1 MNARII
7 ELIKNKELL
16 QPEDLN
22 LLKEEIK
29 SKPYIQSFR
38 ALYLLG
44 TSKFDAENYQQRLS
58 ETAAYTTD
66 KKILYH
72 LINGEPVAKPQEAE
86 IKNETSEEISK
97 TEIPVAAVKKIETEI
112 PSENIEIIPQETAEK
127 IPSPLPSVAPKPE
140 PVYVKGELNR
150 ILFEGEEDFMGKEAP
165 KIDLEASQESG
176 QIVVAD
182 PEIKAPPIFTE
193 ETAPTKEITKQLEA
207 EENKTIHTKSSAD
220 PVAGSPEAKVEENN
234 THQDKTTV
242 QDPSVLSF
250 HRTAEF
256 LPDIKMNPGKE
267 REAVSELPKPKLSKH
282 EEEMRKLVEE
292 VERKIKEK
300 KARENLQTK
309 ELPKPEIEED
319 NTENTEVSFGET
331 QPFAVSQKEQDIPA
345 EKTDEAE
352 IKEENKT
359 ESEPEKNH
367 LESSWKPM
375 EVSTAKPD
383 ALIEAS
389 KQQDEEPKIHQE
401 KTEKSDEKIGNDLKE
416 STEEIEL
423 PVMNVSFFAP
433 TISTMDKPEGKT
445 QEKPEEQDKSNVPHF
460 LNTWQSWLK
469 IDRSS
474 SKPEE
479 TVQKVKAK
487 AIEKFIESEPKI
499 SQLRDEGSYIIKEKK
514 DDISHLMTETL
525 AKIYT
530 EQKLYTKAI
539 QAYEIL
545 SKKHPEKEQY
555 FMEKVQKVKA
565 LRNPQ

>member
-22 LLKEEIK
+22 LLKEEIR

-44 TSKFDAENYQQRLS
+44 TSKFDAENYQQKLS

-86 IKNETSEEISK
+86 IKNETSEGISE
-97 TEIPVAAVKKIETEI
+97 TETPVAEAKEIETEI
-112 PSENIEIIPQETAEK
+112 PSENIEIIPQETVEK

-140 PVYVKGELNR
+140 PVYVNGELNR

-182 PEIKAPPIFTE
+182 PEMKAPAIFTE
-193 ETAPTKEITKQLEA
+193 ETAPTMEITKQLEA
-207 EENKTIHTKSSAD
+207 EENKTIHTKASAD
-220 PVAGSPEAKVEENN
+220 PVVGSPEAKVEENN
-234 THQDKTTV
+234 MPQDKMTV

-267 REAVSELPKPKLSKH
+267 KEAVSELPKPKLSKH

-309 ELPKPEIEED
+309 EQPKPEIEE
-319 NTENTEVSFGET
+319 ENTEVSFGET

-345 EKTDEAE
+345 EKIDEAE
-352 IKEENKT
+352 VKEENKT
-359 ESEPEKNH
+359 GSEPEKPNQ
-367 LESSWKPM
+367 ESSWKPM
-375 EVSTAKPD
+375 EVSNAKPD

-401 KTEKSDEKIGNDLKE
+401 KTEKSDEKIGND
-416 STEEIEL
+416 STESAEEREL

-433 TISTMDKPEGKT
+433 TISTMDKAGEKT
-445 QEKPEEQDKSNVPHF
+445 QEKPEEHDKSNVPHF

-530 EQKLYTKAI
+530 EQKLYAKAI

-555 FMEKVQKVKA
+555 FMEKVQEVKA